1 MTAPERTNMKIL
13 DYLKERT
20 LEELDRQEDAL
31 IEELHTGSYERDTEI
46 YEEIDR
52 VRAAM
57 RALSLYDDE
66 MTALEIIAHKV
77 SVVVLGPF
85 HLAVQLAQCTGHH
98 QPVLV

>member
-20 LEELDRQEDAL
+20 LEALDRQEDAL

-66 MTALEIIAHKV
+66 MTAESNELFITMILPKFEELLKTA
-77 SVVVLGPF
+77 
-85 HLAVQLAQCTGHH
+85 
-98 QPVLV
+98 